1 MAQNISMKANS
12 KKGLARKGA
21 TKKVITFNINNGI
34 AIDANQKVTGRRIF
48 TKNITKTIDRFNAAL
63 NKYFPNITREEQL
76 KAYKRE
82 RFVLKNPVIIQAFKA
97 L

>member
-1 MAQNISMKANS
+1 MKANS
-12 KKGLARKGA
+12 KKGLARKGSL
-21 TKKVITFNINNGI
+21 KKTVTFNINNGI
-34 AIDANQKVTGRRIF
+34 AKDANQKVITYKIF
-48 TKNITKTIDRFNAAL
+48 TKNITKTVDRFNAAL

>member
-1 MAQNISMKANS
+1 MDLNISMKANS

-21 TKKVITFNINNGI
+21 IKKVITFNFNNGV
-34 AIDANQKVTGRRIF
+34 AMDANQRTTFNKIF
-48 TKNITKTIDRFNAAL
+48 TKNVTKTVDRFNAAL

-82 RFVLKNPVIIQAFKA
+82 RFVLKNPVIIKAFRA

>member
-21 TKKVITFNINNGI
+21 IKKAITFNINNGI
-34 AIDANQKVTGRRIF
+34 ATDANQKVTVRKIF
-48 TKNITKTIDRFNAAL
+48 TKNVTKTINRFDAAL

-76 KAYKRE
+76 KAYKKE